1 MPLNGDQH
9 ISVPDNLRQA
19 VQFLKYSENSGISK
33 DCKWDFLHQQLIQ
46 SRLEQHLGPEFIS
59 TRPAPGGNRV
69 SYLEGWRA
77 IQLAN
82 DIFGFNGWS
91 SEIKEINIDFCD
103 QVGNAYCVG
112 VSATVRVTLKD
123 GTFHEDVGFGHIENS
138 RSKALAFDK
147 CRKEATTDALKR
159 TLRKFGNALG
169 NSLYNKSFLNQ
180 TKNLKKRQ
188 FTVDRSNLI
197 HEADFSGGIAQLNQQ
212 KRAAMASTEPLHQE
226 HSSITLANGTR
237 EVLQDSSAVSS
248 VLKPE
253 NQAMLLK
260 NESQKADTVSQSI
273 RIFQNGQSLQGQIN
287 AATFRPIEKDERP
300 LLGPDN
306 QYGDGVEDLD
316 EDVVNKNGKIYPPD
330 ELQFSDDDDS
340 EFDDFFNENLVSMTE
355 SIYSADVGKL
365 IKKKDSTGNLGDQ
378 SSSVTRPQPKLA
390 DSEKPHENKKVQN
403 KKNTCSNSQGI
414 IRDSK
419 NPSLLMSCMPLSPTR
434 TNAQI
439 EKNKHSSADDN
450 VVAAPETI
458 PKNVYFHRL
467 TIDQDLIKEGTENAP
482 TYNPQLYPRKGR
494 HTVDDCSIPVST
506 DILSKTASNQ
516 PTKSAP
522 EHTNSTASSSP
533 STNTGISANS
543 PTVTSSAQKVL
554 VTPNHITN
562 GVAATPASHVQVKK
576 LSNTPKS
583 ASPTTFTGSP
593 ARQIGA
599 PKPTVLPRN
608 GTLNNALYLT
618 EDNEEDDHVGEGW
631 PITKKQKTI
640 G

>member
-9 ISVPDNLRQA
+9 ISVPENLKQA
-19 VQFLKYSENSGISK
+19 VQFLKYLENPGTSEDS
-33 DCKWDFLHQQLIQ
+33 KWDFLHQQLIQ

-103 QVGNAYCVG
+103 QVGSAYCVG

-188 FTVDRSNLI
+188 FTVDRSKLI

-212 KRAAMASTEPLHQE
+212 KRAAMASTEPLRQE
-226 HSSITLANGTR
+226 HSSITLANGTH
-237 EVLQDSSAVSS
+237 EVPQDSSAAPSVSR
-248 VLKPE
+248 PE
-253 NQAMLLK
+253 TQALLLK
-260 NESQKADTVSQSI
+260 NESQKADNLSQLT
-273 RIFQNGQSLQGQIN
+273 RIFQNGQSLQGQIDI
-287 AATFRPIEKDERP
+287 ATFRPIEKDERP

-306 QYGDGVEDLD
+306 QYGDGVEDFD

-330 ELQFSDDDDS
+330 ELQFSDDNDS

-355 SIYSADVGKL
+355 SIYSADVGKMV
-365 IKKKDSTGNLGDQ
+365 KKKESTGNLDDQ
-378 SSSVTRPQPKLA
+378 PSSVIRPQPKLA
-390 DSEKPHENKKVQN
+390 DSENPHEDTNVPKK
-403 KKNTCSNSQGI
+403 KKTCSNPQGI
-414 IRDSK
+414 IRDRK
-419 NPSLLMSCMPLSPTR
+419 NPSLLMSAMPPSPTR
-434 TNAQI
+434 TDARI
-439 EKNKHSSADDN
+439 EKTTHSSTDDK
-450 VVAAPETI
+450 VITASETI

-467 TIDQDLIKEGTENAP
+467 TIDQDLTKEVTENAP

-494 HTVDDCSIPVST
+494 YTVDDCSIPIST

-516 PTKSAP
+516 PTKPAP
-522 EHTNSTASSSP
+522 DHTNSTASTSP
-533 STNTGISANS
+533 STNTGVSVNS

-554 VTPNHITN
+554 VTPNHTTN
-562 GVAATPASHVQVKK
+562 GVAATPANHVQVKK
-576 LSNTPKS
+576 LSHTPKS

-599 PKPTVLPRN
+599 PKSTVLPRN
-608 GTLNNALYLT
+608 GTLNSVQYLT
-618 EDNEEDDHVGEGW
+618 EDEETDGDVRVH
-631 PITKKQKTI
+631 ITKKQRTME
-640 G
+640 